1 MTARLS
7 SERSVL
13 FPAPRLPS
21 IEITPDILAIKPLNH
36 KLNFQSELILVLSQ
50 KDEAHIKNDLQTEL
64 PAH

>member
-7 SERSVL
+7 SERRVL

-36 KLNFQSELILVLSQ
+36 KLNFQSELILVRIMISMAPLTGTL
-50 KDEAHIKNDLQTEL
+50 EAI
-64 PAH
+64 